1 MVLAFIGIVEKFSK
15 QLLAAILNLLQGLR
29 TILPMRFKQI
39 CHNFIR
45 YISHTDMQ
53 RCHKCWDI
61 TRTHK
66 MQLLYFGL
74 HHFIMALPASPYH
87 GYN

>member
-1 MVLAFIGIVEKFSK
+1 MVLAFIGIVEKCSK

-45 YISHTDMQ
+45 FVSHTEALDAQ
-53 RCHKCWDI
+53 RVI
-61 TRTHK
+61 NL
-66 MQLLYFGL
+66 QLF
-74 HHFIMALPASPYH
+74 HEFPAN
-87 GYN
+87 GMFFE